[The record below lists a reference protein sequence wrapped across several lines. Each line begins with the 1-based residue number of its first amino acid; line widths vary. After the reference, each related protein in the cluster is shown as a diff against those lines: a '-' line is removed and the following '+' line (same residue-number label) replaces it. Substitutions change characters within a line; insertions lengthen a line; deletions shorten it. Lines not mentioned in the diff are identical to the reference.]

1 VTERSTDGGGRR
13 DGRKSPEDRESREDR
28 SRRIGELLAKLD
40 AGQSART
47 PGDQLVW
54 EYLSRPPRG
63 PRPTLTHDQIAA
75 AAVELAD
82 AAGLDA
88 VTMRRLA
95 GRLDVATMG
104 LYRYVRNKDDIFSL
118 MLNAVA
124 REIALPE
131 PGGAGWRDTLRG
143 IAREMRAGHLRH
155 PWLARLQA
163 NIAASVAPNVLAVIE
178 AGLAALDAV
187 DVDLDVDQM
196 MAAFSSMTAY
206 VQGKAAAEIAQRE
219 AYRRY
224 GWSSDDDM
232 RAAAGPRLLWLLNRG
247 DYPTLAHYIV
257 DGSNQDDAE
266 WAFAFGL
273 ECVLDG
279 IAVRL
284 GL

>member
-1 VTERSTDGGGRR
+1 VTERGTSDSG
-13 DGRKSPEDRESREDR
+13 RESREER
-28 SRRIGELLAKLD
+28 SRRISELLAKLD
-40 AGQSART
+40 AGQHSRT
-47 PGDQLVW
+47 PGDQVVW
-54 EYLSRPPRG
+54 EYLSRPARG

-75 AAVELAD
+75 AAVEIAD
-82 AAGLDA
+82 ADGLEA

-118 MLNAVA
+118 MLNATA
-124 REIALPE
+124 REVALPE
-131 PGGAGWRDTLRG
+131 PGTAGWRDTLRR
-143 IAREMRAGHLRH
+143 IAQEMRAGHLRH

-163 NIAASVAPNVLAVIE
+163 SMAAMVAPNVLAVLE

-187 DVDLDVDQM
+187 DLDLDVDQM
-196 MAAFSSMTAY
+196 LAAFTALTAY
-206 VQGKAAAEIAQRE
+206 VQGKAAAELAQRE
-219 AYRRY
+219 AYHRY

-257 DGSNQDDAE
+257 DGSNQDDTE
-266 WAFAFGL
+266 WSFAFGL

-279 IAVRL
+279 IAARL

>member
-1 VTERSTDGGGRR
+1 VTERGTDD
-13 DGRKSPEDRESREDR
+13 DGRAGRESREDR
-28 SRRIGELLAKLD
+28 SRRIGELLAKFA
-40 AGQSART
+40 AGQPARS
-47 PGDQLVW
+47 PDDQVIW

-63 PRPTLTHDQIAA
+63 PRPTLTHDQIAT
-75 AAVELAD
+75 AAVEIAD
-82 AAGLDA
+82 ADGLDA

-104 LYRYVRNKDDIFSL
+104 LYRYVRNKDDVFSL

-131 PGGAGWRDTLRG
+131 PGTAGWRDILRG

-155 PWLARLQA
+155 PWMARLQA
-163 NIAASVAPNVLAVIE
+163 SMAATVAPNVLAVLE

-187 DVDLDVDQM
+187 DPDLDVDQM
-196 MAAFSSMTAY
+196 VAAFSALTAY
-206 VQGKAAAEIAQRE
+206 VQGKTAAEIAQRE

-224 GWSSDDDM
+224 GWASDDDM
-232 RAAAGPRLLWLLNRG
+232 RAMTGPRLLWLLNRG

-257 DGSNQDDAE
+257 DGSNQDDAD
-266 WAFAFGL
+266 WSFGFGL

-279 IAVRL
+279 IAARL